1 MKEIHNMNSKESTKN
16 MKKPAEDIDL
26 SWEKEDQLVNKY
38 LRESRLLN
46 PQKSQK
52 K

>member
-1 MKEIHNMNSKESTKN
+1 MDSKKSTKN
-16 MKKPAEDIDL
+16 IKKQAEDTNL

-46 PQKSQK
+46 PQKDQK